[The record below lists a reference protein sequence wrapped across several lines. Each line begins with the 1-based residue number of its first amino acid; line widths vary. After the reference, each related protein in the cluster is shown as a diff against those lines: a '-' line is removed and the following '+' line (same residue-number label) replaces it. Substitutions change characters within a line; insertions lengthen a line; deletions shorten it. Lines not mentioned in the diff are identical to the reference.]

1 MLAGLGGRG
10 LRLEGE
16 KAVPCARPG
25 HAVHISAGVKMAEAA
40 RSVAAVWARVG
51 LGGLK
56 HGVK

>member
-16 KAVPCARPG
+16 EAVPCARPG
-25 HAVHISAGVKMAEAA
+25 HAVHISAGVKVAEAA
-40 RSVAAVWARVG
+40 RSVAAVWARVS